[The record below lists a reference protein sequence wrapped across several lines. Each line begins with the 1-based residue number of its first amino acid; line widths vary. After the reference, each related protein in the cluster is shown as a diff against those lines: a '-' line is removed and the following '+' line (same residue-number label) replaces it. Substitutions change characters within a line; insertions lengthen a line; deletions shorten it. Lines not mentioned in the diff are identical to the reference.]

1 MLEPRDVL
9 LHLVGGQDATVGRR
23 QLVGDVRRQ
32 VGRQLG
38 RAEDVDWGQLFP
50 GLPEAVLAG
59 QEVVGQVA
67 DDEDEVSER
76 RRTIRKRDVSIRS
89 WSKKERF
96 VVTFFSISIFLIIT
110 DLGHRTWVIS
120 SKRESRTV
128 RKNSLARIK
137 QNQGPMLSRI
147 EFQLQ
152 WLVNS
157 SVESNFTLKFL

>member
-38 RAEDVDWGQLFP
+38 RAEDVDGGQLFP

-89 WSKKERF
+89 
-96 VVTFFSISIFLIIT
+96 
-110 DLGHRTWVIS
+110 
-120 SKRESRTV
+120 
-128 RKNSLARIK
+128 
-137 QNQGPMLSRI
+137 
-147 EFQLQ
+147 
-152 WLVNS
+152 
-157 SVESNFTLKFL
+157 